1 VTLPA
6 IVVLISGRGSNLRAI
21 VEAAPPCRIAAVIS
35 NRPDAPGLDY
45 AREKGIR
52 TAVIDHTGFTSRD
65 TFDQALRAAI
75 DAHSPALVV
84 LAGFMRIL
92 SDAFVGHYAGRLIN
106 IHPSLLPAYPGLH
119 THRRALADGV
129 RLHGCTVHFVT
140 STLDSGPII
149 AQAAVPVQPDDT
161 EDSLSARI
169 LVQEH
174 RLYPQAVRWFVQG
187 RLVIAQGRV
196 CVDRSVDRSV
206 DPSVDRSIDAGVGAA
221 VDGVAAVGAVGAANW
236 PGTVALVNP
245 PLDVPPD

>member
-161 EDSLSARI
+161 EASLSARI
-169 LVQEH
+169 LLQEH

-196 CVDRSVDRSV
+196 CVDRSV